1 MGVALGHTLLAYGS
15 CSNGLGKLEV
25 NPERLMED
33 LEDAWE
39 VLAEPIQTVMRRHG
53 VPDSYE
59 QLKELTRG
67 KEGIN
72 RDTLHKFIDDL
83 ALPETEKKRLREM
96 MPRIILAMPPR
107 WPEKSELEI
116 SCDCVLFPDFS
127 SGSRY
132 RIALASRYQPGIL
145 AAQLDN
151 QFFRSLKLEK
161 PSRYSFKLKSG
172 EAYDRHTAPQ
182 SRPARID
189 CSHGRSQCAPKAN
202 ENKTAEPAGET
213 MPSLEQLLK
222 KAELDAQEH
231 HDAWL
236 RAKADAENIRK
247 RAQIDIT
254 NAHKYAIEN
263 FSTELLAVMDSL
275 EAALA
280 VENATVENFK
290 SGMELTL
297 KQLTAVFDKF
307 NIKLINPEG
316 EKFDP
321 HLHQA
326 MCTVDSDLA
335 PNTVVQVMQKG
346 YVLNDRVIRP
356 ALVSVSKAKE
366 SLKFRPSIPISPH

>member
-1 MGVALGHTLLAYGS
+1 MT
-15 CSNGLGKLEV
+15 
-25 NPERLMED
+25 D
-33 LEDAWE
+33 
-39 VLAEPIQTVMRRHG
+39 IQYPK
-53 VPDSYE
+53 PD
-59 QLKELTRG
+59 
-67 KEGIN
+67 
-72 RDTLHKFIDDL
+72 
-83 ALPETEKKRLREM
+83 
-96 MPRIILAMPPR
+96 
-107 WPEKSELEI
+107 
-116 SCDCVLFPDFS
+116 
-127 SGSRY
+127 
-132 RIALASRYQPGIL
+132 QPGLNATI
-145 AAQLDN
+145 D
-151 QFFRSLKLEK
+151 
-161 PSRYSFKLKSG
+161 
-172 EAYDRHTAPQ
+172 EA
-182 SRPARID
+182 S
-189 CSHGRSQCAPKAN
+189 APKAN
-202 ENKTAEPAGET
+202 ENQTAEPAGEA

-222 KAELDAQEH
+222 KAELDAVEH

-247 RAQIDIT
+247 RAQVDVT

-275 EAALA
+275 EAALG

-316 EKFDP
+316 AKFDP

-326 MCTVDSDLA
+326 MCAVGSDLA

-366 SLKFRPSIPISPH
+366 T